1 MAITL
6 NWNSRG
12 QTVSA
17 VKIYRSTGR
26 FDNMSLIA
34 NIDGTTTTYQDTSAV
49 ANKLYYYKVALV
61 IGAEEVPGSLQPMV
75 SWSALGPGPQTLI
88 SGTVEWGYFGKL
100 TVTEFFSTSTL
111 SALLTTPSNWSI
123 NSANPITVW
132 RKYAYFGKILYIPDM
147 QLYSSSSITSAAIN
161 TLYGAGM
168 FYGNDTDAKLAPITQ
183 AATLQ
188 NKRVTKDAYEFKVR
202 APTANTYVDPTTT
215 YSVAD
220 ITKFDTNTSELMLM
234 ASITNYASPPAITAM
249 TVFPRVTSIETP
261 PANVTNV
268 ITQHFANATTLR
280 AGYNYTTSQTTINI
294 TSGSSIAFIPIL
306 ELVL

>member
-6 NWNSRG
+6 NWSSRG

-34 NIDGTTTTYQDTSAV
+34 NIDGATTTYQDISAV

-61 IGAEEVPGSLQPMV
+61 IDGEEVPGSLQPMV
-75 SWSALGPGPQTLI
+75 SWSTLGPGPQTLI

-100 TVTEFFSTSTL
+100 TVAEFFSTNTL
-111 SALLTTPSNWSI
+111 SALLTTPSNWSV
-123 NSANPITVW
+123 NAANPITVW

-147 QLYSSSSITSAAIN
+147 QLYSTSSTTSAAIN

-168 FYGNDTDAKLAPITQ
+168 FYGNDSDAKLAPITQ

-188 NKRVTKDAYEFKVR
+188 NKRVAKDAYEFKVR
-202 APTANTYVDPTTT
+202 APTANTYADPTTT
-215 YSVAD
+215 YSAAD
-220 ITKFDTNTSELMLM
+220 SAKFDTNTSELMLM

-249 TVFPRVTSIETP
+249 TIFPRVTSIEAP

-268 ITQHFANATTLR
+268 ITQHFSNASQLR
-280 AGYNYTTSQTTINI
+280 VGYNYTTSQTTINI
-294 TSGSSIAFIPIL
+294 TTGNSIAFIPIL
-306 ELVL
+306 ELVP

>member
-34 NIDGTTTTYQDTSAV
+34 NIDGTTTSYQDTSVV
-49 ANKLYYYKVALV
+49 ANKLYYYKVVLV
-61 IGAEEVPGSLQPMV
+61 IGGEEVPGSLQPMV
-75 SWSALGPGPQTLI
+75 SWSTLGPGSQTLI

-100 TVTEFFSTSTL
+100 SVAEFFSVTTL
-111 SALLTTPSNWSI
+111 SAALTTPANWSV
-123 NSANPITVW
+123 NTANPITVW

-147 QLYSSSSITSAAIN
+147 QLYSSSSTTSTAIN

-168 FYGNDTDAKLAPITQ
+168 FYGNDSDAKIAAITQ
-183 AATLQ
+183 TATLQ

-234 ASITNYASPPAITAM
+234 VSITNYASPSAITAM
-249 TVFPRVTSIETP
+249 TIFPRVTPLESP

-268 ITQHFANATTLR
+268 ITQHFASANQLR
-280 AGYNYTTSQTTINI
+280 VGYNFSTTQALVVTNNSN
-294 TSGSSIAFIPIL
+294 SIAFIPVL
-306 ELVL
+306 ELVP

>member
-34 NIDGTTTTYQDTSAV
+34 NIDGTTTSYQDTSVV
-49 ANKLYYYKVALV
+49 ANKLYYYKVVLV
-61 IGAEEVPGSLQPMV
+61 IGSEEVPGSLQPMV
-75 SWSALGPGPQTLI
+75 SWTTLGPGPQTLI

-100 TVTEFFSTSTL
+100 SVAEFFSVTTL
-111 SALLTTPSNWSI
+111 SAALTTPANWSV
-123 NSANPITVW
+123 NTTNPITVW

-147 QLYSSSSITSAAIN
+147 QLYLSSSTTSAAIN
-161 TLYGAGM
+161 ALYGAGM
-168 FYGNDTDAKLAPITQ
+168 FYGNDIDAKLAPITQ

-234 ASITNYASPPAITAM
+234 VSITNYASPSAITAM
-249 TVFPRVTSIETP
+249 TIFPRVTPIEPP
-261 PANVTNV
+261 PANVINV
-268 ITQHFANATTLR
+268 ITQHFANASTLR
-280 AGYNYTTSQTTINI
+280 AGYNYTTAHTTIN
-294 TSGSSIAFIPIL
+294 TGSGSSIAFIPVL
-306 ELVL
+306 ELVQ